1 MNDQVSRL
9 GDHSG
14 PVLRTPLPG
23 PRARRTVAEDE
34 QVTSPS
40 LPRAY
45 PCVPVRGEGCLI
57 EDADGNVLLDFNAG
71 IATNST
77 GHAHPRVV
85 AAVQEQAARLLH
97 YCSSD
102 FYVPVYAELCARL
115 AGLSPFGEDARV
127 FLANSGTEAVE
138 ASLKLA
144 RRHTGRPHV
153 VSFLGSFHGRT
164 YGSVSVT
171 GSKHTY
177 RDGFGPLPP
186 GVFHAPYNDTF
197 THPDGTRTTVPGYLE
212 DVLFTRLTAPEE
224 VAAVLVEPVLGE
236 GGYVPADADWLRGL
250 RALCDRHGILLI
262 ADEVQTGCGRTGAF
276 WACDRYGVTPDILLA
291 GKGLASGLPLSAMI
305 ARAGV
310 MDWPVG
316 THGSTFGGNPVSC
329 AAALAT
335 ADLVTG
341 SLAENALKQ
350 GAFLLDRLQHLAD
363 GPHVESVTGLG
374 LMIGVTFA
382 SARFAA
388 EVEAACFRRGLLVLQ
403 AGDRTV
409 RVSPPLVLREDQAAT
424 GADLLCEAVAACAA
438 AGIR

>member
-1 MNDQVSRL
+1 MNDQVRRL

-23 PRARRTVAEDE
+23 PRARRAVSEDE
-34 QVTSPS
+34 RVTSPS

-115 AGLSPFGEDARV
+115 ARLSPFGEDARV
-127 FLANSGTEAVE
+127 FLGNSGTEAVE
-138 ASLKLA
+138 AALKLA
-144 RRHTGRPHV
+144 RRHTGRPNV

-171 GSKHTY
+171 GSKHAY
-177 RDGFGPLPP
+177 RDGFGPLLP

-197 THPDGTRTTVPGYLE
+197 TLGDGTPSTVPGYLE
-212 DVLFTRLTAPEE
+212 DVLFARLTAPDQ
-224 VAAVLVEPVLGE
+224 VAAILVEPVLGE
-236 GGYVPADADWLRGL
+236 GGYVPADPDWLRGL
-250 RALCDRHGILLI
+250 RELCDRHGILLI

-305 ARAGV
+305 TRGSV
-310 MDWPVG
+310 MDWPAG
-316 THGSTFGGNPVSC
+316 AHGSTFGGNPVSC

-335 ADLVTG
+335 TDLVTG

-350 GAFLLDRLQHLAD
+350 GAFLLDRLGCLAD
-363 GPHVESVTGLG
+363 EPDVESVTGLG
-374 LMIGVTFA
+374 LMIGITFT
-382 SARFAA
+382 SARFASR
-388 EVEAACFRRGLLVLQ
+388 VEAACFRRGLLVLQ

-424 GADLLCEAVAACAA
+424 GADLLIEAVAECAA
-438 AGIR
+438 TTR

>member
-1 MNDQVSRL
+1 MNDQVRRL

-23 PRARRTVAEDE
+23 PLARRVVSEDE
-34 QVTSPS
+34 RVTSPS

-45 PCVPVRGEGCLI
+45 PCVPVRGEGCLL
-57 EDADGNVLLDFNAG
+57 EDVDGNVLLDFNAG

-85 AAVQEQAARLLH
+85 AAVQEQASRLLH

-115 AGLSPFGEDARV
+115 ARLSPFGEDARV
-127 FLANSGTEAVE
+127 FLGNSGTEAVE
-138 ASLKLA
+138 AALKLA
-144 RRHTGRPHV
+144 RRHTGRPNV

-171 GSKHTY
+171 GSKHSY
-177 RDGFGPLPP
+177 RDGFGPLPS
-186 GVFHAPYNDTF
+186 GVFHAPFNDTF
-197 THPDGTRTTVPGYLE
+197 THGDGTRSTVPNYLE
-212 DVLFTRLTAPEE
+212 DVLFARLTSPDE
-224 VAAVLVEPVLGE
+224 VAAILVEPVLGE
-236 GGYVPADADWLRGL
+236 GGYVPADPAWLRGL
-250 RALCDRHGILLI
+250 RELCDRHGILLI

-276 WACDRYGVTPDILLA
+276 WACERFGVTPDILLA

-305 ARAGV
+305 ARNSV
-310 MDWPVG
+310 MDWPAG
-316 THGSTFGGNPVSC
+316 AHGSTFGGNPVSC

-335 ADLVTG
+335 TDLVTE

-350 GAFLLDRLQHLAD
+350 GAFLLDRLQRLAD
-363 GPHVESVTGLG
+363 EPHVESLTGLG
-374 LMIGVTFA
+374 LMIGITFT
-382 SARFAA
+382 SARFASQ
-388 EVEAACFRRGLLVLQ
+388 VEAACFRRGLLVLQ

-409 RVSPPLVLREDQAAT
+409 RVSPPLVLREDQAAA
-424 GADLLCEAVAACAA
+424 GADLLAEAVAECAA
-438 AGIR
+438 AA

>member
-1 MNDQVSRL
+1 MNDQISRL

-23 PRARRTVAEDE
+23 PRARRVVSADE
-34 QVTSPS
+34 RVTSPS

-45 PCVPVRGEGCLI
+45 PCVPVRGEGCLL

-102 FYVPVYAELCARL
+102 FYVPVYAELCERL
-115 AGLSPFGEDARV
+115 TRLSPFGEDARV
-127 FLANSGTEAVE
+127 FLGNSGTEAVE
-138 ASLKLA
+138 AALKLA
-144 RRHTGRPHV
+144 RRHTGRPNV
-153 VSFLGSFHGRT
+153 ISFLGSFHGRT

-171 GSKHTY
+171 GSKHSY
-177 RDGFGPLPP
+177 RDGFGALPP

-197 THPDGTRTTVPGYLE
+197 TLRDGTCSTVPDYLE
-212 DVLFTRLTAPEE
+212 EVVLTRQTAPDQ
-224 VAAVLVEPVLGE
+224 VAAILVEPVLGE
-236 GGYVPADADWLRGL
+236 GGYVPADPAWLRGL
-250 RALCDRHGILLI
+250 RELCDRHGILLI

-276 WACDRYGVTPDILLA
+276 WACDRFGVTPDILLA

-305 ARAGV
+305 ARGSV

-335 ADLVTG
+335 TDLVTE

-350 GAFLLDRLQHLAD
+350 GAFLLGRLEHLVD
-363 GPHVESVTGLG
+363 EPHVESVTGLG
-374 LMIGVTFA
+374 LMIGITFT
-382 SARFAA
+382 SARLAA

-424 GADLLCEAVAACAA
+424 GADLLTEAVADCAVA
-438 AGIR
+438 AG

>member
-409 RVSPPLVLREDQAAT
+409 RVSPPLVLREDQAAA

>member
-1 MNDQVSRL
+1 M
-9 GDHSG
+9 
-14 PVLRTPLPG
+14 LRTPLPG

-144 RRHTGRPHV
+144 RRHTGRPNV

-224 VAAVLVEPVLGE
+224 VAAILVEPVLGE

-276 WACDRYGVTPDILLA
+276 WACDRYGVTPDVLLA

-363 GPHVESVTGLG
+363 GPHVERVTGLG

-438 AGIR
+438 AGTR